1 MKALLIG
8 MITATL
14 LTYETLAVSKDGF
27 VLSVI
32 HDGQPVKEMV
42 EDSKDRVAIPF
53 GSEYKLRLKNTNDRR
68 CSVKVSIDG
77 CNVSALGDVVVDS
90 NGNIDLER
98 FIDASLTEGNKF
110 KFVALDDP
118 AVDDPTKAENGLIEA
133 TFTLEKKQEAI
144 EYIVPQWDFYIGVT
158 NYYINCASTLCSAS
172 TEAGATVQGRESSQ
186 GFRKVSFDGEEES
199 VTLRLWIRGITNDYG
214 ITTSESHAT
223 HTTDLRHACTNA
235 PYGSNIVNQM
245 TTDDHILAMR
255 NDGNLDAVIKS
266 LADSGDICRVLGHSW
281 REETIDWGSSEFD
294 GGYFVW
300 TNTNGIEL
308 CLGLRADGVVVWKQQ
323 QPERKINEHNE

>member
-8 MITATL
+8 LIFGL

-32 HDGQPVKEMV
+32 HEGQPVKEMV
-42 EDSKDRVAIPF
+42 EDGKNRVALPF
-53 GSEYKLRLKNTNDRR
+53 DSEYKLRLKNTNDRK

-77 CNVSALGDVVVDS
+77 CNVSALGNVVVDS

-133 TFTLEKKQEAI
+133 TFTLEKEQEAI
-144 EYIVPQWDFYIGVT
+144 EYIVPQWNFYIGVT
-158 NYYINCASTLCSAS
+158 NCYINCASTFCYAS
-172 TEAGATVQGRESSQ
+172 TEAGATVQGSESSQ
-186 GFRKVSFDGEEES
+186 SFRKVSFDGEEES
-199 VTLRLWIRGITNDYG
+199 VTLRLWIRGITNEVATYPSINVEDLQWAFPDVPW
-214 ITTSESHAT
+214 TTN
-223 HTTDLRHACTNA
+223 TT
-235 PYGSNIVNQM
+235 YMS
-245 TTDDHILAMR
+245 TDNHILAMR
-255 NDGNLDAVIKS
+255 NDGNLDAVIKV

-281 REETIDWGSSEFD
+281 KMSTTYYKNIPSERTCRICGKHESRRLTDWE
-294 GGYFVW
+294 
-300 TNTNGIEL
+300 
-308 CLGLRADGVVVWKQQ
+308 
-323 QPERKINEHNE
+323 